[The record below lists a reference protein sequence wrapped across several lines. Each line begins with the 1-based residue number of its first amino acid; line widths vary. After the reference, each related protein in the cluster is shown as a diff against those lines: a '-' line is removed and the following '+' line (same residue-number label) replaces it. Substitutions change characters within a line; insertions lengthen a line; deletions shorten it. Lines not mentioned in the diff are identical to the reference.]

1 MRERSGVGHPAGR
14 GDAGHNGVVL
24 PCLDERGATL
34 IVVMAII
41 TAVLLVGAA
50 LFILGTGESDIVEYG
65 VDGARAFYLAEGGV
79 DRARTWLEDQA
90 QHDPPIYP
98 SVGQFD
104 DQVLG
109 GGQYDVDIQRRSIP
123 NPWVVEYDVVSTG
136 TVDGVTRQVHAILRN
151 ESFAQYMYFADHM
164 DDIWFITGDSLNG
177 RVHANGHIRLSGTP
191 WFGMKVTSSQNEFII
206 WQGSE
211 PIFESGYELGVPE
224 IPLPITNDLVS
235 DLTHEASDGGFH
247 AGSLSGSQAKYE
259 VELGRSGNLG
269 YLSYRKYERHG
280 SSGYTWSPWFN
291 VAIGSTNG
299 VMWFDEPVYLKGVL
313 DGQLTIGCSYDIF
326 IVDDITYE
334 ESVPGHGP
342 IPGGNDILGLVSAE
356 NIIVAETT
364 ANYDNVE
371 IHAHMMALHQ
381 SFTVEDYTD
390 GPPRG
395 DLILYGG
402 FAQKNQGPVGQFQ
415 HNGSL
420 IHGYSKDYHY
430 DPNLILNS
438 PPGYPPT
445 GKYLIMNWKDV
456 YPPVL

>member
-1 MRERSGVGHPAGR
+1 MGKSLRTGGAPRCGGP
-14 GDAGHNGVVL
+14 L
-24 PCLDERGATL
+24 PPIMSSEGGATL

-41 TAVLLVGAA
+41 TAVLLVAVA
-50 LFILGTGESDIVEYG
+50 LFVLGTGESGVVEFN
-65 VDGARAFYLAEGGV
+65 VDDARAFYLAEGGL

-90 QHDPPIYP
+90 KHDPPIYP
-98 SVGQFD
+98 SSGQFE

-109 GGQYDVDIQRRSIP
+109 GGRYDVDIQKRSIA

-136 TVDGVTRQVHAILRN
+136 LVDQAVRQVHAILRN
-151 ESFAQYMYFADHM
+151 ESYAQYLYFADHM

-177 RVHANGHIRLSGTP
+177 RVHANGHIRLSGSP

-206 WQGSE
+206 WQGST
-211 PIFESGYELGVPE
+211 PIFEAGYELGVPE
-224 IPLPITNDLVS
+224 IPLPITNQLVADLS
-235 DLTHEASDGGFH
+235 ADAASGGFH
-247 AGSLSGSQAKYE
+247 GPALSGPEAKYE
-259 VELGRSGNLG
+259 IELGRNGNLG
-269 YLSYRKYERHG
+269 YLSYRKYEKVHG
-280 SSGYTWSPWFN
+280 SYSWSNWFD
-291 VAIGSTNG
+291 VRIDGTNG
-299 VMWFDEPVYLKGVL
+299 VMWFDEPVYIKGVL
-313 DGQLTIGCSYDIF
+313 DGQLTVGCSYDIF

-356 NIIVAETT
+356 DIIVAETP
-364 ANYDNVE
+364 ANYDDVE

-381 SFTVEDYTD
+381 SFTVENYNQ

-402 FAQKNQGPVGQFQ
+402 FAQKNQGPVGQFM

-420 IHGYSKDYHY
+420 IHGYSKKYHY
-430 DPNLILNS
+430 DPNLIQNS

-445 GKYLIMNWKDV
+445 GKYLIMSWEDV